1 MQNHW
6 WQQVHLLMGPHE
18 TIGNNS
24 CIFQWAQTKPL
35 MAAAACANEP
45 CAKLSTVAGVCANGP
60 TRYQQQ
66 QQQQQVP
73 MGLNEAID
81 STFWETNGPM

>member
-1 MQNHW
+1 MQNHRR
-6 WQQVHLLMGPHE
+6 QQVHMLMGPHE

-24 CIFQWAQTKPL
+24 CVFQWAQTKPL
-35 MAAAACANEP
+35 AAAAACANEP
-45 CAKLSTVAGVCANGP
+45 RAKLSTVTGVYANGP

-66 QQQQQVP
+66 QQQHVP